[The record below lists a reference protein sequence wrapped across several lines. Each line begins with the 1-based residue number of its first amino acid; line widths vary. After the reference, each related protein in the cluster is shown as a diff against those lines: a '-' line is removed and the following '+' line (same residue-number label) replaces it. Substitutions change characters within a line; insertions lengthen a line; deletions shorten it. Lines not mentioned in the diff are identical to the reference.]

1 MIHVADT
8 HALVWFLE
16 GSGRLSAAA
25 REALQSPGNEI
36 VIPSIVLAEIA
47 YLYGR
52 KRIAVELKT
61 VLEHIS
67 RSENCTIYPLDEKIV
82 ELLPIELEIHDAV
95 IVATGLVFR
104 DVLGK
109 DVAIVTKDEQ
119 IRQSGII
126 KTVW

>member
-47 YLYGR
+47 L
-52 KRIAVELKT
+52 A
-61 VLEHIS
+61 S
-67 RSENCTIYPLDEKIV
+67 S
-82 ELLPIELEIHDAV
+82 
-95 IVATGLVFR
+95 
-104 DVLGK
+104 
-109 DVAIVTKDEQ
+109 
-119 IRQSGII
+119 
-126 KTVW
+126 